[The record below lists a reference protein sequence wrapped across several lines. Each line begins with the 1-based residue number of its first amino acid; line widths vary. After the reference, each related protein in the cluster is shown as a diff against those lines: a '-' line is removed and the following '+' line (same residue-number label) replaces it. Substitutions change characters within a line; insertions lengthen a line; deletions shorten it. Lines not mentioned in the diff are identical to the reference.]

1 MISIRRVSYD
11 ARMHDGMEP
20 DPRERDPWQPHPGPG
35 TAPSDAQAR
44 YALGL
49 DPPAQQGARFAPGS
63 YRYEG
68 VYGAGAASMNPTQ
81 AIVRRIIAWAVI
93 VACTGALFAM
103 QAWSMHEMKS
113 MIQDNHK
120 ELVASL
126 EQAETQWAKR
136 RIELEKRREQRL
148 AATIKKIEARTEE
161 IKPERER
168 LAKEREERIKEAEK
182 VLAAAR
188 AKIDDK
194 IKEMKVDPKW
204 PEWFP
209 LAASPTSAS
218 TKAVLT
224 PQADRSIVASANMDK
239 GIYTVT
245 VNTSLKNITGFRLEA
260 LSDPKLPANGPGLG
274 DNGNFVLTEFEV
286 FAAPA
291 GSPDKQQKVN
301 IAKGKADFTQGGFNI
316 NQTFNGQTR
325 NQQGWAV
332 AAPSYVLAPEARI
345 ADITTMIAAAITAAA
360 AKVEGPIHIAG
371 HSAGGHLVSR
381 MACADAP
388 LPAEVSG
395 RIARV
400 LSISGLH
407 DLRPLMKT
415 AMNADLQLDAAEA
428 AAESAALRPPREGSH
443 VIAWVGAD
451 ERPEF
456 VRQTE
461 LLATA
466 WSGKA
471 KVDTVIEPN
480 RHHFDVIEALAE
492 PDSAITRAFVGEI

>member
-1 MISIRRVSYD
+1 MAGEITDWDD
-11 ARMHDGMEP
+11 AYANGAHIPGAADYPPKWNAAASAYRENVARADLDLAYGEHPRQHFDLFWP
-20 DPRERDPWQPHPGPG
+20 DA
-35 TAPSDAQAR
+35 AP
-44 YALGL
+44 LGL
-49 DPPAQQGARFAPGS
+49 AVFVHGGYWLKFDKSTWSHLAEGARA
-63 YRYEG
+63 
-68 VYGAGAASMNPTQ
+68 
-81 AIVRRIIAWAVI
+81 
-93 VACTGALFAM
+93 
-103 QAWSMHEMKS
+103 
-113 MIQDNHK
+113 
-120 ELVASL
+120 
-126 EQAETQWAKR
+126 
-136 RIELEKRREQRL
+136 
-148 AATIKKIEARTEE
+148 
-161 IKPERER
+161 
-168 LAKEREERIKEAEK
+168 
-182 VLAAAR
+182 
-188 AKIDDK
+188 
-194 IKEMKVDPKW
+194 
-204 PEWFP
+204 
-209 LAASPTSAS
+209 
-218 TKAVLT
+218 
-224 PQADRSIVASANMDK
+224 
-239 GIYTVT
+239 
-245 VNTSLKNITGFRLEA
+245 
-260 LSDPKLPANGPGLG
+260 
-274 DNGNFVLTEFEV
+274 
-286 FAAPA
+286 
-291 GSPDKQQKVN
+291 
-301 IAKGKADFTQGGFNI
+301 
-316 NQTFNGQTR
+316 
-325 NQQGWAV
+325 QGWAV